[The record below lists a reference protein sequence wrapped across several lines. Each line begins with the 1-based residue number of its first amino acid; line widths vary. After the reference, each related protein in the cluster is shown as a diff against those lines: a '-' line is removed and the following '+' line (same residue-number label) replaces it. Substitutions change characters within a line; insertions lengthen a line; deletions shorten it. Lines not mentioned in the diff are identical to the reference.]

1 VLSINSQEILRE
13 FIFHSLLIIAKALY
27 HVQCEY
33 FSGLWQRCNNSGPN
47 PCSLIV
53 EEATANVKQA
63 QTVVSSVDTAK
74 GSPIN
79 TIITGQDYPKGL
91 IVHVVV

>member
-1 VLSINSQEILRE
+1 
-13 FIFHSLLIIAKALY
+13 
-27 HVQCEY
+27 
-33 FSGLWQRCNNSGPN
+33 
-47 PCSLIV
+47 LIV

-63 QTVVSSVDTAK
+63 QTVVSSVKTAK

-79 TIITGQDYPKGL
+79 TIITSQDYPKGL